1 MRARRLTA
9 SALLGALALTACTTG
24 ASTQGRPSADGAK
37 TGGVLR
43 VGITALGSV
52 DPGNL
57 YEPAGELVGSLLC
70 DPLLTSDPVTGE
82 LLPGLAETFVVSDE
96 GQRIVLRL
104 RSGLRFSDG
113 SDVAADDVAF
123 SLSRV
128 ASADYAGAAAPV
140 LLPVLG
146 YAEIHG
152 DVEAEDSADLRRL
165 RGVKAVDSRTVEIV
179 LREPRADFVRALTSR
194 LLSPV
199 PRAAVERDP
208 RGFARQPVCT
218 GPYRLTAPV
227 APGATSLRLE
237 HWDGYSAPL
246 SSTTRGGQ
254 GWVDTV
260 EVRVY
265 PTADAAAAAAVAG
278 EVDIA
283 AARPSDR
290 DVEDVPGGEV
300 ELLGLPT
307 GDGAPFADVRLR
319 QALALALDRQ
329 ALVDAVF
336 PGTRDPATGF
346 LPPTSRQAYRADACD
361 ELPVRGDI
369 ARAKALLTKVGAAPA
384 DLRFPLYVNPDGRNR
399 TLADAVARRWKEVL
413 GVTAVV
419 TELPLDQLLS
429 RGRATAGLDGAFRF
443 SWSTR
448 VPDPDAFLSPL
459 FTTDAI
465 GRDNLSRFSD
475 ARVDALLL
483 RQAREASEEEDRLL
497 DQRAAED
504 VLCEQLPMIPLTTTR
519 ARYVV
524 ADRVA
529 SAVSDPTASGFVD
542 ATTGLPLLRE
552 LYLR

>member
-1 MRARRLTA
+1 M
-9 SALLGALALTACTTG
+9 LLAAIALTACTTD
-24 ASTQGRPSADGAK
+24 ATPDARPSAAGAK
-37 TGGVLR
+37 PGGVLR
-43 VGITALGSV
+43 VGVTALASV

-82 LLPGLAETFVVSDE
+82 LLPGLAETFIVSDE
-96 GQRIVLRL
+96 GQRVVLRL
-104 RSGLRFSDG
+104 RPGLRFSDG
-113 SDVAADDVAF
+113 SDVTSDDVAF

-128 ASADYAGAAAPV
+128 ASADFASLAAPV

-152 DVEAEDSADLRRL
+152 DVEAKDSADLRRL
-165 RGVKAVDSRTVEIV
+165 RGVRAVDDRTVEIV
-179 LREPRADFVRALTSR
+179 LAEPRADFVRTLTSP

-208 RGFARQPVCT
+208 RAFARQPVCT
-218 GPYRLTAPV
+218 GPYRLSAPV
-227 APGATSLRLE
+227 APGAASLRLE
-237 HWDGYSAPL
+237 RWDGYSAPL
-246 SSTTRGGQ
+246 SSATRGGR

-265 PTADAAAAAAVAG
+265 PTADRAAAAAVAG
-278 EVDIA
+278 EVDVA
-283 AARPSDR
+283 AARASDR
-290 DVEDVPGGEV
+290 DVEAAPGTEV
-300 ELLGLPT
+300 ELLGLPSAT
-307 GDGAPFADVRLR
+307 GGPFADVRLR

-329 ALVDAVF
+329 SLVDTVF
-336 PGTRDPATGF
+336 PGTRLPATGF
-346 LPPTSRQAYRADACD
+346 LPPSTAQAYRKAACAD
-361 ELPVRGDI
+361 LPVRGDTG
-369 ARAKALLTKVGAAPA
+369 RAQALLREVGAAPA
-384 DLRFPLYVNPDGRNR
+384 DLRFPLYVNDDGRNR
-399 TLADAVARRWKEVL
+399 LLADAVAKRWKAVL

-419 TELPLDQLLS
+419 TELPLEELLT
-429 RGRATAGLDGAFRF
+429 RGRAATGLDGAFRF

-448 VPDPDAFLSPL
+448 VPDPDAFLTPL

-475 ARVDALLL
+475 RRVDALLL
-483 RQAREASEEEDRLL
+483 RQAREASEEEDRIL

-504 VLCEQLPMIPLTTTR
+504 VLCEQLPMVPLTVTS

-524 ADRVA
+524 ADRIA
-529 SAVSDPTASGFVD
+529 SAVSGATGGGFVD